1 MKKVDI
7 AKSLGFSKQYLSK
20 ILTGKQKSIN
30 EHTLMRL
37 LYFFPDLK
45 YEKII
50 RYRIIRGDENVNSN
64 NNI

>member
-1 MKKVDI
+1 MKKVEV
-7 AKSLGFSKQYLSK
+7 AKSLGVSKQYLFK
-20 ILTGKQKSIN
+20 ILSGKQKTIN

-45 YEKII
+45 YEKIT

-64 NNI
+64 NNL